1 MGVISCTGPICEVG
15 VLDYNAGW
23 GVGCVRSSLRVPLPS
38 SKWQVSVSTEAPTL
52 EEYKHSAS
60 VQSLLLLLET
70 GYGLNTGTKSRTI
83 WGANAHCVVDL
94 HQVKRMHNHNFCH
107 CLG

>member
-1 MGVISCTGPICEVG
+1 MGVSSCTGPICERG

-23 GVGCVRSSLRVPLPS
+23 GVGCVGSSLRAPVPSGKL
-38 SKWQVSVSTEAPTL
+38 QVSVSTEAPAP

-70 GYGLNTGTKSRTI
+70 GYGLNTATNSRT
-83 WGANAHCVVDL
+83 N
-94 HQVKRMHNHNFCH
+94 
-107 CLG
+107 